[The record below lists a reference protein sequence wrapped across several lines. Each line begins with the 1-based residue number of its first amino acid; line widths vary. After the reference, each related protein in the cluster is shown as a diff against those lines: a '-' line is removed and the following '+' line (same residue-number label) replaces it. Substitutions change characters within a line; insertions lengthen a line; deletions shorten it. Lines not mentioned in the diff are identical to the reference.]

1 MGFRLCEIFKPLCYD
16 ETISAFSR
24 LRIDW
29 RCRLAYTKGT
39 TTQGKETAMMF
50 WRKSKNAGEQDKQD
64 KEDKVLH
71 RRSEPAL
78 EPVIEDDPAL
88 PAFDESLK
96 DELSLS
102 EAAVIEEMKPLPVPE
117 HTRADDARERE
128 DLSDH
133 SSEGGWFS
141 RLTSGLSKSANKI
154 AQGLTDVLT
163 KSKIDAEALG
173 KLEDLLLTA
182 DLGPQAAGRI
192 IEEFSD
198 SRFGKE
204 ITEEE
209 VKQALAASIERILE
223 PVAKPLVIEKPEDGP
238 FVILVCGVNGA
249 GKTTTIGKLAYHLEL
264 REKKKVTIA
273 AADTFRAA
281 AIEQLQEWGR
291 RAHCPVIAKEIGADA
306 AAVAF
311 EAYAETKKA
320 GRDVLI
326 IDTAGRLQN
335 KKNLMEELEKV
346 IRVLKKQDSALPHAV
361 LLVLDATTG
370 QNAFSQVETFKEMV
384 KVTGLAVTK
393 LDGSAKGGV
402 LVGLADK
409 FGIPVHLIGVGEGIE
424 DMQPFSAGHYAK
436 SLVGLKD

>member
-1 MGFRLCEIFKPLCYD
+1 MI
-16 ETISAFSR
+16 
-24 LRIDW
+24 
-29 RCRLAYTKGT
+29 
-39 TTQGKETAMMF
+39 F
-50 WRKSKNAGEQDKQD
+50 WRKSKNAKEQEQQE
-64 KEDKVLH
+64 KEDKIVH
-71 RRSEPAL
+71 PPAEPAL
-78 EPVIEDDPAL
+78 SPADENGAEPEVVLKEEPEFHEAEAIEDL
-88 PAFDESLK
+88 EVS
-96 DELSLS
+96 
-102 EAAVIEEMKPLPVPE
+102 PVPE
-117 HTRADDARERE
+117 HTRADDAQEWE

-133 SSEGGWFS
+133 SAEGGWFS
-141 RLTSGLSKSANKI
+141 RLTSGLSKSAHKFT
-154 AQGLTDVLT
+154 QGLSDVLT
-163 KSKIDAEALG
+163 KSKIDADALSR
-173 KLEDLLLTA
+173 LEDLLLTA
-182 DLGPQAAGRI
+182 DLGPQVAGKI
-192 IEEFSD
+192 IEEFAD

-204 ITEEE
+204 VTEEE
-209 VKQALAASIERILE
+209 VKTALADSIEKILA
-223 PVAKPLVIEKPEDGP
+223 PVAKPLVIEKPAEGP

-291 RAHCPVIAKEIGADA
+291 RAHCPVIAKDIGADA

-335 KKNLMEELEKV
+335 KKNLMEELEKIV
-346 IRVLKKQDSALPHAV
+346 RVLKKQDAAVPHAV

-370 QNAFSQVETFKEMV
+370 QNAFSQLEAFKEMV
-384 KVTGLAVTK
+384 CVTGLAVTK

-424 DMQPFSAGHYAK
+424 DMQAFDAAHYAK
-436 SLVGLKD
+436 SLVGLSE